1 MDKAERRQLIR
12 ARFKGNGWIT
22 PAKPKAAKWWLTYS
36 TGKISRGNVSTG
48 LLANRT
54 VKAWVKEPDA
64 APVQNRPLPRRT
76 ARKSALTKIAEQ
88 LPAKLPRVL
97 F

>member
-1 MDKAERRQLIR
+1 MDKAQRAKLIR
-12 ARFKGNGWIT
+12 ASFKGHGWIE
-22 PAKPKAAKWWLTYS
+22 PARPRRAKWWLSYS

-48 LLANRT
+48 LLVNQR
-54 VKAWVKEPDA
+54 VKAWVAEPDA
-64 APVQNRPLPRRT
+64 VPARNAFRTHRT